1 VERPGGTAPV
11 SPTPPARMAVV
22 SALRE
27 LRGGKVA
34 VELDGAR
41 WRTLPAD
48 VVVRVRLRVGE
59 ELERPR
65 LRELA
70 REIRRARAADTALRA
85 VARRELSAAALD
97 RRLARRGV
105 TAGLRQETVGRL
117 EAVGLVD
124 DGRFARRLAESLA
137 ERGHG
142 DEAIRWRLERDG
154 VSAETAADALA
165 ALVPELERARLIV
178 AAKGAGPRTARELAR
193 RGFGEEAVERALGP
207 VIADAP

>member
-1 VERPGGTAPV
+1 MP
-11 SPTPPARMAVV
+11 VV

-41 WRTLPAD
+41 WRTMPAD
-48 VVVRVRLRVGE
+48 VVVRSRLRVGE
-59 ELERPR
+59 ELERAR

-70 REIRRARAADTALRA
+70 RELRRARAVDTALRA
-85 VARRELSAAALD
+85 VARREQSAAELD
-97 RRLARRGV
+97 RRLELRGV
-105 TAGLRQETVGRL
+105 TPGLREETVGRL

-124 DGRFARRLAESLA
+124 DERFARRLAESLA

-154 VSAETAADALA
+154 VAAETAAAALGALA
-165 ALVPELERARLIV
+165 PELERARLIV
-178 AAKGAGPRTARELAR
+178 AARGAGPRTARQLAQ
-193 RGFGEEAVERALGP
+193 RGFGEDAVEAALGR
-207 VIADAP
+207 

>member
-1 VERPGGTAPV
+1 MP
-11 SPTPPARMAVV
+11 VV

-27 LRGGKVA
+27 LRGGRFA

-41 WRTLPAD
+41 WRTLPAE
-48 VVVRVRLRVGE
+48 VVVRTRLQVGE

-70 REIRRARAADTALRA
+70 RELRRARAVDTALRA
-85 VARRELSAAALD
+85 VARREQSTAELD
-97 RRLARRGV
+97 RRLERRGV
-105 TAGLRQETVGRL
+105 AAGLREETVGRL

-124 DGRFARRLAESLA
+124 DVRFARRLAESLA

-142 DEAIRWRLERDG
+142 DAAIRWRLERDG
-154 VSAETAADALA
+154 IGAETAADALA
-165 ALVPELERARLIV
+165 SLAPELERARLIV
-178 AAKGAGPRTARELAR
+178 AARGAGPRTARQLAR
-193 RGFGEEAVERALGP
+193 CGFGEEAVEEALGP